1 MNKLSNPHIVG
12 VSLILL
18 VYLAI
23 GVLYAVNTPAWQAP
37 DEPAHYN
44 YIKHLAEH
52 RSLPILELGD
62 YDQKYISEV
71 IKRGFPR
78 DMSIDLLKYEAHQ
91 PPLYYLLATPIF
103 VVFDGSLLALRLFS
117 LIIGACVILLFAI
130 ATNLIFPGNL
140 PITLSV
146 SGFVAF
152 LPQHLAMM
160 SSVNN
165 DSMAELCM
173 ILSLWLIMRRTKPWV
188 IGIVVGLAFL
198 AKVTVYVIVVV
209 ATVAAVHRIQE
220 REVRPFSLLQLLLP
234 SLLIGAAW
242 WLRNIL
248 VYGWPDLLGL
258 INHSEVVVGQPR
270 TVDWLA
276 EFGALGLSLRFI
288 QTTFSSFWGQFGWMA
303 VPMSPIVLRLLTILL
318 ITVVMG
324 NYMLFRLRVRSSN
337 IDKLYWLVLLS
348 TLSIVIL
355 QYIQYNLEFVQHQG
369 RYLFPALLPFALFYV
384 AGLVGWSRYLENCW
398 PNYSYVWYWLPVLY
412 IPTMVIL
419 SVYALY
425 ATIIPAFL

>member
-1 MNKLSNPHIVG
+1 MNKLSNTYIVG

-23 GVLYAVNTPAWQAP
+23 GTLYAVNTPAWQAP

-44 YIKHLAEH
+44 YIKHIVEH

-62 YDQKYISEV
+62 YDQKYITDL
-71 IKRGFPR
+71 IRRGFPHG
-78 DMSIDLLKYEAHQ
+78 MSIDLLKYEAHQ

-103 VVFDGSLLALRLFS
+103 VAFDGSLLALRLFS
-117 LIIGACVILLFAI
+117 LILGACVVVLSSM
-130 ATNLIFPGNL
+130 ATNLIFSRNL

-152 LPQHLAMM
+152 VPQHLAMM

-165 DSMAELCM
+165 DSMAEVCM
-173 ILSLWLIMRRTKPWV
+173 VLGLWLIMRRTKPWV
-188 IGIVVGLAFL
+188 IGIVVGFAFL
-198 AKVTVYVIVVV
+198 TKVTVYALVVV
-209 ATVAAVHRIQE
+209 AIVAAIYRIKE
-220 REVRPFSLLQLLLP
+220 REVRLSSLLQLLVP
-234 SLLIGAAW
+234 SLLIGAVW

-248 VYGWPDLLGL
+248 VYDWPDLLGL

-270 TVDWLA
+270 TVDWLDK
-276 EFGALGLSLRFI
+276 FGVLGLSLRFV
-288 QTTFSSFWGQFGWMA
+288 QTTFNSFWGQFGWMA
-303 VPMSPIVLRLLTILL
+303 VPMKPILLRLLTFLL
-318 ITVVMG
+318 IVIVIG
-324 NYMLFRLRVRSSN
+324 NYLLLKVRVLNSSV
-337 IDKLYWLVLLS
+337 DKLYWLVILS

-355 QYIQYNLEFVQHQG
+355 QYLQYNLEFVQHQG

-384 AGLVGWSRYLENCW
+384 AGLRGWSRYLEKHW
-398 PNYSYVWYWLPVLY
+398 PNYSYVWYWIPVVY
-412 IPTMVIL
+412 IPTMAIL

-425 ATIIPAFL
+425 FTIIPAFA